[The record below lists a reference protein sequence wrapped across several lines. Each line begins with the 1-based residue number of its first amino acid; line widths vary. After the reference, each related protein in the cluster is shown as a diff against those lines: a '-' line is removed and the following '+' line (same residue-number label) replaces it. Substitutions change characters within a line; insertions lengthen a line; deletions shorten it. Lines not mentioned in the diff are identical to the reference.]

1 MESGHFLDAD
11 AILVNVPLPSHFTNL
26 VLGRNLKPNPSVPF
40 NKTPTRI
47 GAAHPISASV
57 VVIVRAGKESL
68 MKRHL
73 QRASFCAVALS
84 VIFSFITVGQ
94 STASVRA
101 SVLDGHEMSK
111 QAALHDAMRK
121 LWEDHITWTRVFII
135 SAVGDLPDKAAA
147 TERLLQNQVDIGN
160 AIKPLYGESAGNKLT
175 ALLKEHI
182 TTAAEVIAA
191 AKANDQAKLAD
202 ASKRWFANA
211 DQIADFL
218 SGANPKNWPQAEMR
232 SMMKEHLDLTTQEAV
247 ARLHG
252 DWAADVKA
260 YDAVHQQI
268 LKMAD
273 ELSMGIVKQF
283 PEKFK

>member
-1 MESGHFLDAD
+1 MRRQL
-11 AILVNVPLPSHFTNL
+11 
-26 VLGRNLKPNPSVPF
+26 
-40 NKTPTRI
+40 I
-47 GAAHPISASV
+47 GTTV
-57 VVIVRAGKESL
+57 SL
-68 MKRHL
+68 
-73 QRASFCAVALS
+73 VALS
-84 VIFSFITVGQ
+84 ILLSIAYVTSSFATN
-94 STASVRA
+94 SNEATS
-101 SVLDGHEMSK
+101 

-135 SAVGDLPDKAAA
+135 SAAGDLPDKATA

-160 AIKPLYGESAGNKLT
+160 AIKPYYGEAAGTKLT
-175 ALLKEHI
+175 TLLKEHI
-182 TTAAEVIAA
+182 TTAAEVVAA

-202 ASKRWFANA
+202 ANKRWIANA

-218 SGANPKNWPQAEMR
+218 SSANSKNWPQAEMR
-232 SMMKEHLDLTTQEAV
+232 SMMHEHLNLTTQEAV

-268 LKMAD
+268 LTMAD
-273 ELSMGIVKQF
+273 GLTMGIVKQF